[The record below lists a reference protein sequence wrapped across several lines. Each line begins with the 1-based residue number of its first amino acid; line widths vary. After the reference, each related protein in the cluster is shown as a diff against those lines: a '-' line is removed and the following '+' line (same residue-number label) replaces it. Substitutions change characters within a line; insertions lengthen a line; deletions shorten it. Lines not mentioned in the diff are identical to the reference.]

1 MKQRMTGHSIQVE
14 ERHNLALLLGFT
26 AGLQQQPAVVEGK
39 ADDLLHP
46 LHNVLI
52 AQPAIA
58 EQHMLN
64 MLRPVVSTLNI
75 LAGGHHAIW
84 GCTFLLL
91 AHCCQALA

>member
-1 MKQRMTGHSIQVE
+1 MFKEALFNNNNS
-14 ERHNLALLLGFT
+14 LLLGFT

-52 AQPAIA
+52 AQPAVA

-64 MLRPVVSTLNI
+64 MLPSVDSTLNI
-75 LAGGHHAIW
+75 LPGGHHAIW
-84 GCTFLLL
+84 GCSLLLL
-91 AHCCQALA
+91 AHCS